1 MELNL
6 QNTAHLKPNM
16 ERLAY
21 DVIQQQP
28 GTTDTNTVD
37 EDAADV
43 GHGML
48 SFIHLTNQKLTLE
61 HWWNNNYKSV
71 HMQ

>member
-1 MELNL
+1 
-6 QNTAHLKPNM
+6 M

-61 HWWNNNYKSV
+61 H
-71 HMQ
+71 